1 MRTGMG
7 LRSSTQTF
15 LLVFLLL
22 FPGAARAMPS
32 FAEQTGQ
39 PCAACHVAAFG
50 PQLTKFGR
58 DFKLNGYTAGDE
70 KKHGLPLAV
79 TTQLSFTH
87 TNNPQPGPAA
97 PHFAPNDNVAIDQ
110 ASLHYAG
117 RIAPGFGA
125 FVHVTYDGIAEQLHL
140 DNADVRCAHDT
151 ELFDQDLIYDFTVN
165 NSPTVSDLW
174 NSTPVWGFPY
184 NHSPLAP
191 SPMAAALIDGGLG
204 QRVAGVLRRRHLGGD
219 TGRPGR
225 WLAVQRQYRGTGALP
240 APHARDQLPTPD
252 AVVSEPLCATHQRGC
267 AGCDVAA
274 CQTVF
279 RHRGRGHSRPVA
291 PLADRRLRRD
301 LGAHRRPAPTGT
313 GCSRTIRW

>member
-110 ASLHYAG
+110 
-117 RIAPGFGA
+117 
-125 FVHVTYDGIAEQLHL
+125 
-140 DNADVRCAHDT
+140 
-151 ELFDQDLIYDFTVN
+151 DLIYDFTVN

-252 AVVSEPLCATHQRGC
+252 AVVSEPLCAAHQRGC